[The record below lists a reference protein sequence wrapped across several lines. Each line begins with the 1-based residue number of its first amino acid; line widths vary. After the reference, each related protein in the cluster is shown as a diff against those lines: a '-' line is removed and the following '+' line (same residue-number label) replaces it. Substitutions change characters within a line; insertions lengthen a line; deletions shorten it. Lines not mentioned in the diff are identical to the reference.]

1 MPVARVVI
9 VTEGTRTEPE
19 YFKIFV
25 RIHGARTVEVVPI
38 GLGGDPRKVVERAII
53 ELSELRKDSLGGKD
67 SAWAVYDRDEHPRF
81 AEAKDLALAHGVG
94 LAVSNPCFELWGVF
108 HYRDLNAQVGRH
120 DCQRLLSESC
130 PAYSLRKG
138 KLFNDAEV
146 IENNYLAAVERG
158 HASLVRR
165 TQEGDPEGN
174 PSTSVHQLTE
184 HIKNVASSSK

>member
-38 GLGGDPRKVVERAII
+38 GLGGDPKKVVQRAIV
-53 ELSELRKDSLGGKD
+53 ELKKLRKDPLGGKD
-67 SAWAVYDRDEHPRF
+67 SVWAVYDRDERSRL
-81 AEAKDLALAHGVG
+81 AEAKDMALANGVG

-108 HYRDLNAQVGRH
+108 HYHDLNAQMDRR
-120 DCQRLLSESC
+120 DCQRLLSQSC
-130 PAYSLRKG
+130 PAYSLHKG

-146 IENNYLAAVERG
+146 IENNYPAAVRRG
-158 HASLVRR
+158 RASLVHR
-165 TQEGDPEGN
+165 TREGDPEGN

-184 HIKNVASSSK
+184 HIKSVAFSPN